1 MITRYTT
8 DDLPT
13 VIAYLTDAIER
24 EDVDGINRWA
34 DLAMELEDLERGERA
49 AAERAKHERIAAR
62 YENFVAA
69 GLPDDEA
76 EAKATGRSLKSVR
89 RERFKSWAHSEGH
102 FGDDYRGLVTQ
113 VHDRQVEMDYYRAE
127 AACNGHMLNA
137 VGERLG
143 IDPAS
148 FWHTDSVQYVRKYA
162 SEELMSWFDEHGRA
176 TWNALHESIINGG
189 HYMAVRRNE
198 GLLR

>member
-34 DLAMELEDLERGERA
+34 DLAMALEDLEREACA
-49 AAERAKHERIAAR
+49 AAERAKQERMAAR
-62 YENFVAA
+62 YEDFVAA

-76 EAKATGRSLKSVR
+76 EAKATGRSLRSVR
-89 RERFKSWAHSEGH
+89 RERFKAWAHSEGH

-113 VHDRQVEMDYYRAE
+113 VHDRQVEIDYFRAE

-137 VGERLG
+137 AGERLG

-148 FWHTDSVQYVRKYA
+148 FWYTATPQMRK
-162 SEELMSWFDEHGRA
+162 
-176 TWNALHESIINGG
+176 TK
-189 HYMAVRRNE
+189 
-198 GLLR
+198 